1 VKRFWYLAALLAVAA
16 PAISRLG
23 DDGPEPV
30 PGWMQGEGTLTGY
43 KAAKVTY
50 MPGLAYDDAV
60 LLVRGGK
67 VAGILKKG
75 EALPPFLEVVDLGQ
89 AQIMPGLVAA
99 DSPLTGNGNQ
109 GDLSMAADRRA
120 FDDFDPY
127 MDMGKVLERGITTM
141 YLSPDR
147 RRLMGGRGAVMKTAG
162 AHRVLKEVSD
172 LRVSLLPSAQNPP
185 VYYRPPIPPTSENPV
200 GPAEVQAPQTRAGA
214 MLALRESAASSHLG
228 ASDAHSKALADF
240 LHDKGTLRVAANQ
253 AGEIRGALELAH
265 SWGSALV
272 VDGATEADVLAS
284 ALGEARAS
292 VVFHPPLFTSLPDL
306 GSDWQPPAADVLRK
320 LRDVGVGVALSPDE
334 HGRWTWLFASAAA
347 SMAYGLTE
355 DEALAGITKTPAEL
369 LGVADRVGS
378 LGEGKDA
385 DFLVLSGAPLDPA
398 TGVIRVYIEGD
409 LVWDRRDREQKRAT
423 FEEKTVDAT
432 AVVIRAGTLWPGDG
446 APITGGVEVLL
457 KNGKVVAAGHRVPHP
472 AGARLLDAGSRAHL
486 TPGFIDARSTHALS
500 SRVDASAILGLLAS
514 NSRQDESWLE
524 LARGG
529 ITTAVIGP
537 SGINTTGVLATA
549 VKTAAGPGAEAYI
562 DGHQAVLLDLRTKN
576 LQDLASRTR
585 GTLKSGKAY
594 FDKWEKYRADRAK
607 WQTEKA
613 AKEATARTEKDAAL
627 RERLAK
633 GAAVSSVKKEEVQEQ
648 SSDEEVVEEAPQEV
662 DPINGLWEGTIEDER
677 IPEPVDVNARMFHE
691 GDTLTGVFSSPM
703 APGETA
709 ELEGTWD
716 ADSKTARFE
725 ITQDFGTIVIEGV
738 IDAEDH
744 MSVHVELAGMGGAD
758 FEMTRTEVDS
768 GPAKAERKKV
778 KKDDGPS
785 APKIDSRMEGMRALY
800 EGRAVALVYADQA
813 MEIRTAIEV
822 FTEAKMPLQIV
833 GGREAD
839 QVADLMRE
847 HEVGVIAPSTLVV
860 RKGNADVVPAVQ
872 LQELGLAVAFQSG
885 SGGRRAAM
893 LPQALTMTTRYG
905 LGAEQILH
913 SLTAG
918 AAQMLGLQHRV
929 GRLLAGLD
937 GDLLVHDGP
946 PFDLRTRIT
955 HVFVNGREVPAK

>member
-1 VKRFWYLAALLAVAA
+1 VKRFWYLAALIAVAA
-16 PAISRLG
+16 PAISKLG
-23 DDGPEPV
+23 DKGPEPE
-30 PGWMQGEGTLTGY
+30 PNWMQGDGTLVGY
-43 KAAKVTY
+43 KAAQVY
-50 MPGLAYDDAV
+50 VRDGMAYPNAV
-60 LLVRGGK
+60 LLVRGNK
-67 VAGILKKG
+67 IAGVLEEG
-75 EALPPFLEVVDLGQ
+75 DAMPPFLEVVDLGQ

-99 DSPLTGNGNQ
+99 DTPLVGNGNQ
-109 GDLSMAADRRA
+109 GDLSMAAHRRA
-120 FDDFDPY
+120 YDDFDPY
-127 MDMGKVLERGITTM
+127 LDMGKVLERGITTM

-162 AHRVLKEVSD
+162 DHRVLDEVSD

-214 MLALRESAASSHLG
+214 MLALRESAASAHLG
-228 ASDAHSKALADF
+228 ANDAHSKAFADF
-240 LHDKGTLRVAANQ
+240 LHNKGTLRVAANQ
-253 AGEIRGALELAH
+253 AGAIRGAMELAH
-265 SWGSALV
+265 SWGTPLII
-272 VDGATEADVLAS
+272 DGAAEAGDLTA
-284 ALGEARAS
+284 ALGNARAN

-306 GSDWQPPAADVLRK
+306 GSDWQPPDADVLRK
-320 LRDVGVGVALSPDE
+320 LLDAGVRVGLSPDE

-347 SMAYGLTE
+347 SMGYGLTE
-355 DEALAGITKTPAEL
+355 SEALSGITSASAEI

-378 LGEGKDA
+378 LGAGKDA
-385 DFLVLSGAPLDPA
+385 DFLVLSGAPLDSA
-398 TGVIRVYIEGD
+398 TAVNRVYVDGT
-409 LVWDRRDREQKRAT
+409 LVWDRSDRAQKRAAFT
-423 FEEKTVDAT
+423 ETAMDAGS
-432 AVVIRAGTLWPGDG
+432 VVVRGGTLWPGDG
-446 APITGGVEVLL
+446 PPLTGGVEVLL

-472 AGARLLDAGSRAHL
+472 AGARLLDAGDDAHL
-486 TPGFIDARSTHALS
+486 TPGFIDARSTHGLG
-500 SRVDASAILGLLAS
+500 SRVDASAILGMLAA
-514 NSRQDESWLE
+514 NSMHDESWLE

-537 SGINTTGVLATA
+537 SSINANGVLATA
-549 VKTAAGPGAEAYI
+549 VKTAAGAGAQAYI
-562 DGHQAVLLDLRTKN
+562 DGHQAVLVDMRTEN
-576 LQDLASRTR
+576 LQDLASRTQ

-607 WQTEKA
+607 WKTENA
-613 AKEATARTEKDAAL
+613 AKEVTARTDKDAEL

-633 GAAVSSVKKEEVQEQ
+633 GAAVSTAKKEEVE
-648 SSDEEVVEEAPQEV
+648 DDAPEVEVVEEEVKQV

-677 IPEPVDVNARMFHE
+677 IPEPVDINARMFHQGE
-691 GDTLTGVFSSPM
+691 TLTGNFSSPM

-709 ELEGTWD
+709 ELEGTWN
-716 ADSKTARFE
+716 AESKTARFE

-738 IDAEDH
+738 VDAEDH

-758 FEMTRTEVDS
+758 FEMTRTEIDS
-768 GPAKAERKKV
+768 GPAKAERKRV
-778 KKDDGPS
+778 KKDDGPA

-800 EGRAVALVYADQA
+800 EGRAVALVYADKA

-822 FTEAKMPLQIV
+822 FSEAKMPLHIV

-839 QVADLMRE
+839 QVAELMRE
-847 HEVGVIAPSTLVV
+847 HQVGVVAPSTLVV
-860 RKGNADVVPAVQ
+860 RQGNADVVPAVQ
-872 LQELGLAVAFQSG
+872 LQELGLEVAFQSG

-893 LPQALTMTTRYG
+893 LPQALAMTTRYG

-929 GRLLAGLD
+929 GSLQAGLD